1 MLVKILAVGT
11 VIFVIANI
19 TAAAS
24 SSSSLVLRD
33 SNTSKYSSRSGTN
46 YSGRTNSNGV
56 WIFYSS
62 RSAYEGFQGG
72 GPGSG
77 K

>member
-1 MLVKILAVGT
+1 MVVKIFSVGT
-11 VIFVIANI
+11 IIFAIANI
-19 TAAAS
+19 AAGMS

-33 SNTSKYSSRSGTN
+33 SNTTNYYARSGTN
-46 YSGRTNSNGV
+46 LSGRYNSGGV

-62 RSAYEGFQGG
+62 RSSYEGFQGG

>member
-1 MLVKILAVGT
+1 MIVKILAAGT
-11 VIFVIANI
+11 VVFAIANI
-19 TAAAS
+19 AAGVS

-33 SNTSKYSSRSGTN
+33 SNTGKYSSRSGTN
-46 YSGRTNSNGV
+46 YSGNTNSSGV
-56 WIFYSS
+56 WVFYSS
-62 RSAYEGFQGG
+62 RSSYEGFQGG